1 MQVVYQSSGVVD
13 LWRPNSGLKKYVAAG
28 LTSGVL
34 DLTRLDWLFDTA
46 KIKERRRYASGSV
59 EMVLL
64 DQPSEID
71 RLTRPYLERCKELEI
86 SLPLAIM
93 PVCAVWGFV
102 RHMEFLL

>member
-46 KIKERRRYASGSV
+46 KIIALLPNMQLCWYKLPILTLSGAF
-59 EMVLL
+59 
-64 DQPSEID
+64 PS
-71 RLTRPYLERCKELEI
+71 LKC
-86 SLPLAIM
+86 
-93 PVCAVWGFV
+93 
-102 RHMEFLL
+102 